1 MNNVLEMNFINKYI
15 IKEKKDRLIYEF
27 SNPKKR
33 ENALMRFSHNVESL
47 VNNKFIKYRCDDK
60 TLNKYINVKK
70 DLYVISLDKLN
81 GEVCTSEEAFSQ
93 LKNQY
98 MPVIII
104 DDDFVVIKSENED
117 ANDNIIVL
125 K

>member
-1 MNNVLEMNFINKYI
+1 
-15 IKEKKDRLIYEF
+15 
-27 SNPKKR
+27 
-33 ENALMRFSHNVESL
+33 MRFSHNVESL
-47 VNNKFIKYRCDDK
+47 VNNKFIKYRCNDE

-81 GEVCTSEEAFSQ
+81 GEVCTSEEAFSH
-93 LKNQY
+93 LKDQY

-104 DDDFVVIKSENED
+104 GDDFAVIKSENEEGK
-117 ANDNIIVL
+117 DNIIVL